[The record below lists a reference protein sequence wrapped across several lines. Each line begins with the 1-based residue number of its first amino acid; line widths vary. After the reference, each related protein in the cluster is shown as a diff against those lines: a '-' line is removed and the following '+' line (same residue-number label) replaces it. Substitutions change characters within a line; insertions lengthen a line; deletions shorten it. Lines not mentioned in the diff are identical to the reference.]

1 MDKKQI
7 DRINELARKKKAE
20 GLTEE
25 EAAEQAA
32 LRQQYIA
39 EWRENTHAMLD
50 GIIIQRPDGT
60 QEPLKKRAASPS
72 KRLN

>member
-20 GLTEE
+20 GLTEA

-32 LRQQYIA
+32 LRKQYID
-39 EWRENTHAMLD
+39 EWRENLRATLD
-50 GIIIQRPDGT
+50 GVVIQRPDGT
-60 QEPLKKRAASPS
+60 QEPLKKKAPTV
-72 KRLN
+72 KH

>member
-20 GLTEE
+20 GLTEA

-32 LRQQYIA
+32 LRQQYIN
-39 EWRENTHAMLD
+39 EWRENMRAMLD
-50 GIIIQRPDGT
+50 GVVIQRPDGT
-60 QEPLKKRAASPS
+60 QEPLKKKEPTV
-72 KRLN
+72 KH

>member
-20 GLTEE
+20 GLTTE

-39 EWRENTHAMLD
+39 EWRENTRAMLD
-50 GIIIQRPDGT
+50 GIVIQRPDGT
-60 QEPLKKRAASPS
+60 TEPLKKKNPPIRH
-72 KRLN
+72 

>member
-25 EAAEQAA
+25 ELEEQAA
-32 LRQQYIA
+32 LRAQYIA
-39 EWRENTHAMLD
+39 EWRTNMQAMLD
-50 GIIIQRPDGT
+50 GVVIQRPDGT
-60 QEPLKKRAASPS
+60 TEPLKKKNPPI
-72 KRLN
+72 KH

>member
-25 EAAEQAA
+25 ELAEQAE
-32 LRQQYIA
+32 LRQQYLA
-39 EWRENTHAMLD
+39 EWRENTRAMLD
-50 GIIIQRPDGT
+50 GIVIQRPDGT
-60 QEPLKKRAASPS
+60 QEPLRKKNPTI
-72 KRLN
+72 KH

>member
-7 DRINELARKKKAE
+7 DRINELARKKKTM

-32 LRQQYIA
+32 LRKQYID
-39 EWRENTHAMLD
+39 EWRENTRAMLD
-50 GIIIQRPDGT
+50 GIVIQRPDGT
-60 QEPLKKRAASPS
+60 TEPLKKKTPPVRH
-72 KRLN
+72 

>member
-20 GLTEE
+20 GLTEA

-32 LRQQYIA
+32 LRQQYIN
-39 EWRENTHAMLD
+39 EWRENMRAMLD
-50 GIIIQRPDGT
+50 GIVIQRPDGT
-60 QEPLKKRAASPS
+60 TVPLKKKPPTV
-72 KRLN
+72 KH